1 MSKMNGAAAA
11 ENTTK
16 RFASFR
22 EIADF
27 LWQNAERLR
36 GAYKPNEYDKI
47 ILPLKG
53 RGEAQF
59 LKPSEFPQDGDPA
72 TDEWLTHWETV
83 HGLLRILDARVEST
97 AAGLVTKLDSTV
109 ETAHELAYRLYTI
122 GDRKK
127 RAAEA
132 LACNAL

>member
-1 MSKMNGAAAA
+1 MSKMSDAAAA
-11 ENTTK
+11 ENTSA
-16 RFASFR
+16 RFASLR
-22 EIADF
+22 ETAAF
-27 LWQNAERLR
+27 HWQNVERLH
-36 GAYKPNEYDKI
+36 GAYKSNENDKI

-53 RGEAQF
+53 RGEVQF

-83 HGLLRILDARVEST
+83 HGLIRILDARVEST

-127 RAAEA
+127 CAAEA
-132 LACNAL
+132 LA